1 MNGGEI
7 EMATFMRRVLSIAAV
22 VMVMAVLAPDA
33 RAEKKIGVL
42 LFSDEVR
49 YQESRNGILDQLKKA
64 GFGEPAVKYL
74 VENAGGNKAK
84 AAELAQKLNAAKPDM
99 IVVVGTSAA
108 VAVAK
113 EAKTIPIVFSM
124 VYDPVDSKIAESWM
138 SSGNNTTGASP
149 RVPMAKLLDE
159 LKQLS
164 PVKRLAV
171 LYTPGE
177 KNSETQLKEIQ
188 AEQASAG
195 MKVVPVPLSTKEEV
209 SQMIAEVVGSSDAI
223 YLTGSSIVGSCIALI
238 TDTATKA
245 KVITVTHL
253 DDYVDKGV
261 MLGVCANPYAV
272 GQLAGEKAV
281 KVLKGVKPSSVPIE
295 ALKKMDVILNA
306 KTARAAQIP
315 VPAAFKATVTK
326 TIE

>member
-1 MNGGEI
+1 
-7 EMATFMRRVLSIAAV
+7 MAMFMRRATGIA
-22 VMVMAVLAPDA
+22 MVMILMALLAPDA

-49 YQESRNGILDQLKKA
+49 YQESWKGILDQLKKA

-74 VENAGGNKAK
+74 VEHAGGNKAK
-84 AAELAQKLNAAKPDM
+84 ASDLAQKQNAAKPDM

-113 EAKTIPIVFSM
+113 ENKTTPIVFTM
-124 VYDPVDSKIAESWM
+124 VYDPVDSKIAESWT
-138 SSGNNTTGASP
+138 SSGNNTTGSSS
-149 RVPMAKLLDE
+149 RVPMGKLLAE
-159 LKQLS
+159 LKQLA

-177 KNSETQLKEIQ
+177 KNSETQLKDIQ
-188 AEQASAG
+188 SEQAGAG

-209 SQMIAEVVGSSDAI
+209 SQMMADVVGASDAV
-223 YLTGSSIVGSCIALI
+223 YLTGSSIVGSSIALI
-238 TDTATKA
+238 IDTATKA

-253 DDYVDKGV
+253 DDYVEKGV
-261 MLGVCANPYAV
+261 MLGVCANAYAV

-281 KVLKGVKPSSVPIE
+281 KVLKGAKPSSVPIE

-306 KTARAAQIP
+306 KTARAAQIQ
-315 VPAAFKATVTK
+315 VPAAFKAVVTK